1 VQKARD
7 RDDAGRARQL
17 RPRDALGRPLPYGS
31 VGVTQIP
38 DIPRSAVDTVDLA
51 RRLVLEGRAFSAHE
65 VFESRWKQGP
75 VEEQDLWQGLAQLCV
90 AVTHADRGNSAGA
103 TRILQRAQGSLERYR
118 ESGRPT
124 YGVDLTRAWLWAHD
138 RVAAEGPSDSA
149 TAPGDIAGDPSDRSP
164 HARWDPKGEAEPLE
178 GVNPVDQ
185 DSDDASDDPVHGG
198 GAGVG

>member
-1 VQKARD
+1 MQKARD

-31 VGVTQIP
+31 VGVTEIP

-65 VFESRWKQGP
+65 VFESRWKHGP
-75 VEEQDLWQGLAQLCV
+75 VEEQELWQGLAQLCV
-90 AVTHADRGNSAGA
+90 AVTHADRGNSEGA
-103 TRILQRAQGSLERYR
+103 TRILQRARGRLEHYL
-118 ESGRPT
+118 ESGGPT
-124 YGVDLTRAWLWAHD
+124 YGVDLTRAWLWASD
-138 RVAAEGPSDSA
+138 RVAAERPPYSA
-149 TAPGDIAGDPSDRSP
+149 EARGDIAGDPSDGAS
-164 HARWDPKGEAEPLE
+164 HARKDPKGEAEPLE

-198 GAGVG
+198 GAASG